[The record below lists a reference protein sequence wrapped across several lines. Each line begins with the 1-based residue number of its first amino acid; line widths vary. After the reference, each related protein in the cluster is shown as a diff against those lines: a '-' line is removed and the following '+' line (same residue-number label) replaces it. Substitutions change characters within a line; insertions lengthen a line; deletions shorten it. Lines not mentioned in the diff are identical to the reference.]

1 VKPSPLPRTIRNR
14 MSDAL
19 NKIRTTPL
27 ERIYHQQQHKA
38 RQRTKTV
45 SDSDTSSQSS
55 SEKDNS
61 STETITSQPK
71 KRLYGNN
78 KIKSIIYI

>member
-1 VKPSPLPRTIRNR
+1 

-71 KRLYGNN
+71 RLYGNN
-78 KIKSIIYI
+78 KIKSIIYLYRYFELFFQM